1 MQGGIRLRINGAQ
14 AVLESLKQEGVDVI
28 FGYPGGVVLPL
39 YDEIYKMKFPH
50 ILVRHEQGAALA
62 ADGYARATGEVG
74 VCLSTSGP
82 GCTNLV
88 TGIATAY
95 MDSIPLVCFTGQV
108 ATSVIGKDSFQEAD
122 ICGITTPITKHN
134 YLVKRPEDLL
144 RTIKEAFFIARTG
157 RPGPVVV
164 DIATDVFRA
173 EMEFDYP
180 EDVHLKGY
188 TGLFAGEESA
198 IDAAAEALAK
208 AERPLVFV
216 GGGVTLADEAEDL
229 REVLKRAGLPVC
241 STLMGLGCVAPDT
254 EAYLGMA
261 GMHGSYAANMAIMG
275 CDLLLGIGVRFD
287 DRVTGIVKEFAPEAK
302 IVHFDID
309 AAELNKNVRVDVPVL
324 GDLNWSLPRLA
335 KKLAAQG
342 GTLREKFA
350 PWREKV
356 AAMHREHPFSYRE
369 RDGVIMPQQ
378 LIETVARLTDDDTI
392 FVTDVGQ
399 HQMWAAQFCNVS
411 RPRHFLTS
419 GGLGTMGYGLP
430 AAIGAKIGQPKKKVV
445 LFTGDGSIM
454 MNCQELATASDY
466 GVDVKIVVVHN
477 HLLGMVAQWQRMF
490 YEHHYSESQ
499 LNGCTDLVKLAEA
512 MGVRGVRIEKP
523 EELSAVLP
531 EMLSGEGATL
541 IDVMVPEDA
550 DVLPMVPG
558 GKRLDDM
565 ILEKEAAK

>member
-1 MQGGIRLRINGAQ
+1 MKLRINGAQ

-134 YLVKRPEDLL
+134 YLVKKPQDLL

-173 EMEFDYP
+173 EMDFDYP

-188 TGLFAGEESA
+188 SGLFSGEEKA
-198 IDAAAEALAK
+198 IDAVMDALSK
-208 AERPLVFV
+208 AERPLAFI
-216 GGGVTLADEAEDL
+216 GGGVTLADEADDL
-229 REVLKRAGLPVC
+229 RVVLKKLGIPVC
-241 STLMGLGCVAPDT
+241 STLMGLGCVEPDT
-254 EAYLGMA
+254 ESYLGMA

-324 GDLNWSLPRLA
+324 GDLNWSLPIFA
-335 KKLAAQG
+335 KKLAAKG
-342 GTLREKFA
+342 EDFPAKFA
-350 PWREKV
+350 AWREKI
-356 AAMHREHPFSYRE
+356 AAMHKEHPFSYQK
-369 RDGVIMPQQ
+369 RDGFIMPQQ
-378 LIETVARLTDDDTI
+378 LIETVRHLMDDDTI

-430 AAIGAKIGQPKKKVV
+430 AAIGAKIGQPDKKVV

-490 YEHHYSESQ
+490 YDRHYSESK
-499 LNGCTDLVKLAEA
+499 LNGKTDLVKLAEA
-512 MGVRGVRIEKP
+512 MGVAGVRIEKP
-523 EELSAVLP
+523 EELETKLP
-531 EMLSGEGATL
+531 EALSRKGTTL

>member
-1 MQGGIRLRINGAQ
+1 MRINGAQ

-108 ATSVIGKDSFQEAD
+108 ATTVIGKDSFQEAD

-134 YLVKRPEDLL
+134 FLVKRPEDLL

-188 TGLFAGEESA
+188 SGIFKGEERA
-198 IDAAAEALAK
+198 IDAVLDALSK
-208 AERPLVFV
+208 AERPLAFV
-216 GGGVTLADEAEDL
+216 GGGVTLADEADDL
-229 REVLKRAGLPVC
+229 RAVLKKLGIPVC
-241 STLMGLGCVAPDT
+241 STLMGLGCVEPD
-254 EAYLGMA
+254 ADVFLGMA
-261 GMHGSYAANMAIMG
+261 GMHGSYAANMAITG

-287 DRVTGIVKEFAPEAK
+287 DRVTGVVKEFAPEAK
-302 IVHFDID
+302 IVHFDVD

-324 GDLNWSLPRLA
+324 GDLNWSLPLFI
-335 KKLAAQG
+335 KKLAACDVDFPA
-342 GTLREKFA
+342 RFA
-350 PWREKV
+350 VWREKT
-356 AAMHREHPFSYRE
+356 AEMHKTHPFFYQK

-378 LIETVARLTDDDTI
+378 LIETVTRLMDDDTI

-399 HQMWAAQFCNVS
+399 HQMWAAQFCSVS

-445 LFTGDGSIM
+445 LFTGDGSIL
-454 MNCQELATASDY
+454 MNCQELATAADY

-490 YEHHYSESQ
+490 YEHHYSQSQ
-499 LNGCTDLVKLAEA
+499 LKGRTDLVKLAEA
-512 MGVRGVRIEKP
+512 MGIVGVRIEKP
-523 EELSAVLP
+523 EELETALP
-531 EMLSGEGATL
+531 KALTRDGATL
-541 IDVMVPEDA
+541 IDVMVPEDVN
-550 DVLPMVPG
+550 VLPMVPG
-558 GKRLDDM
+558 GKRLDEM
-565 ILEKEAAK
+565 ILEAAK

>member
-1 MQGGIRLRINGAQ
+1 MRINGAQ

-173 EMEFDYP
+173 EMDFDYP
-180 EDVHLKGY
+180 EEVHLKGY
-188 TGLFAGEESA
+188 SGLFKGEESA
-198 IDAAAEALAK
+198 IDAAVEALLQAK
-208 AERPLVFV
+208 RPLAFV

-229 REVLKRAGLPVC
+229 RAVIKKAGIPVC
-241 STLMGLGCVAPDT
+241 STLMGLGCVDPDT

-261 GMHGSYAANMAIMG
+261 GMHGSYAANMAITG
-275 CDLLLGIGVRFD
+275 CDLLIGIGVRFD
-287 DRVTGIVKEFAPEAK
+287 DRVTGVVKEFAPEAK

-309 AAELNKNVRVDVPVL
+309 AAELNKNVRVDYPVL
-324 GDLNWSLPRLA
+324 GDLNWSLPRFA
-335 KKLAAQG
+335 KKLAACG
-342 GTLREKFA
+342 VDLPARFA
-350 PWREKV
+350 SWRAKI
-356 AAMHREHPFSYRE
+356 AAMHASHPFSYQKRN
-369 RDGVIMPQQ
+369 GVIMPQQ
-378 LIETVARLTDDDTI
+378 VIETAARLSGDDTI

-399 HQMWAAQFCNVS
+399 HQMWAAQFCPVS
-411 RPRHFLTS
+411 APRHFLTS

-430 AAIGAKIGQPKKKVV
+430 AAIGAKIGKPKQKVV

-454 MNCQELATASDY
+454 MNCQEMATAADN
-466 GVDVKIVVVHN
+466 GVDVKIVVLHN

-490 YEHHYSESQ
+490 YEHHYSQSQ
-499 LNGCTDLVKLAEA
+499 LNGHTDLVKLAEA
-512 MGVRGVRIEKP
+512 MGVAGVRVEKP
-523 EELSAVLP
+523 EELEKA
-531 EMLSGEGATL
+531 LSDAFSREGAVL

-550 DVLPMVPG
+550 NVLPMVPG
-558 GKRLDDM
+558 GKRLDEM
-565 ILEKEAAK
+565 ILEQEAAK

>member
-1 MQGGIRLRINGAQ
+1 MRINGAQ

-108 ATSVIGKDSFQEAD
+108 ATTVIGKDSFQEAD

-134 YLVKRPEDLL
+134 FLVKRPEDLL

-188 TGLFAGEESA
+188 SGIFKGEERA
-198 IDAAAEALAK
+198 IDAVLDALSK
-208 AERPLVFV
+208 AERPLAFV
-216 GGGVTLADEAEDL
+216 GGGVTLADEADDL
-229 REVLKRAGLPVC
+229 RAVLKKLGIPVC
-241 STLMGLGCVAPDT
+241 STLMGLGCVEPDAD
-254 EAYLGMA
+254 AYLGMA
-261 GMHGSYAANMAIMG
+261 GMHGSYVANMAITD

-287 DRVTGIVKEFAPEAK
+287 DRVTGVVKEFAPEAK
-302 IVHFDID
+302 IVHFDVD

-324 GDLNWSLPRLA
+324 GDLNWSLPLFI
-335 KKLAAQG
+335 KKLAACDVDFPA
-342 GTLREKFA
+342 RFA
-350 PWREKV
+350 VWREKT
-356 AAMHREHPFSYRE
+356 AEMHKTHPFFYQK

-378 LIETVARLTDDDTI
+378 LIETVTRLMDDDTI

-399 HQMWAAQFCNVS
+399 HQMWAAQFCSVS

-445 LFTGDGSIM
+445 LFTGDGSIL
-454 MNCQELATASDY
+454 MNCQELATAANY

-490 YEHHYSESQ
+490 YEHHYSQSQ
-499 LNGCTDLVKLAEA
+499 LKGRTDLVKLAEA
-512 MGVRGVRIEKP
+512 MGIVGVRIEKP
-523 EELSAVLP
+523 EELETALP
-531 EMLSGEGATL
+531 KALTRDGATL
-541 IDVMVPEDA
+541 IDVMVPEDVN
-550 DVLPMVPG
+550 VLPMVPG
-558 GKRLDDM
+558 GKRLDEM
-565 ILEKEAAK
+565 ILEAAK

>member
-1 MQGGIRLRINGAQ
+1 MRINGAQ
-14 AVLESLKQEGVDVI
+14 AVLEGLKQEGVDVI

-134 YLVKRPEDLL
+134 YLVKKPQDLL

-188 TGLFAGEESA
+188 SGLFSGEEST
-198 IDAAAEALAK
+198 IDAAVDALSR
-208 AERPLVFV
+208 AERPLAFI
-216 GGGVTLADEAEDL
+216 GGGVTLADEADDL
-229 REVLKRAGLPVC
+229 RAVLKKMGIPVC

-309 AAELNKNVRVDVPVL
+309 AAELNKNVRVDFPVL
-324 GDLNWSLPRLA
+324 GDLNWSLPLFA
-335 KKLAAQG
+335 KKLTAKGTDFPARFAA
-342 GTLREKFA
+342 
-350 PWREKV
+350 WREKIK
-356 AAMHREHPFSYRE
+356 AMHAEHPFSYQK
-369 RDGVIMPQQ
+369 RDGFIMPQQ
-378 LIETVARLTDDDTI
+378 LIETVTRLMDDDTI

-399 HQMWAAQFCNVS
+399 HQMWAAQFCTVS

-430 AAIGAKIGQPKKKVV
+430 AAIGAKIGQPDKKVV

-466 GVDVKIVVVHN
+466 DVDVKIVVVHN

-490 YEHHYSESQ
+490 YDRHYSESR
-499 LNGCTDLVKLAEA
+499 LNGKTDLVKLAEA
-512 MGVRGVRIEKP
+512 MGISGVRIENP
-523 EELSAVLP
+523 EELETTLSEALSRKGAV
-531 EMLSGEGATL
+531 L